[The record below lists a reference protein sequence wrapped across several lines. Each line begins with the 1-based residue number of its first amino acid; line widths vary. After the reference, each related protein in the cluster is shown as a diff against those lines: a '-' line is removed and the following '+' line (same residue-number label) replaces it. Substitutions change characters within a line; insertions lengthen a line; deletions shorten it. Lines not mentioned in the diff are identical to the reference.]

1 MWHERALPDLGRNI
15 KWGNSLIGSDYY
27 EGHQISMFER
37 QDLQKA
43 QVFDWKK
50 EFPSVMKDGGF
61 DAVIGNPPW
70 LMAGYYVNDDTLD
83 YLRAHYRTAQGKF
96 DMYYLFIEQGC
107 ELLSSSSGLFGMIVP
122 NKMFHTSAASELRAL
137 LTEGKWIRGIVDFGD
152 EQIFRGATNY
162 SCILFL
168 QKRTGPLPQYA
179 KALARLHIT
188 EQFEVPWNAFAADVW
203 HFERQDTR
211 RLFQKIE
218 KLGAPLEELTERFGT
233 LREAAAAFYGGRL
246 FGMRSRIV
254 HGGEM
259 AMMTADGQITRPTK
273 FNAALVYKTSKL
285 ITSFPALPNADL
297 ILAVIDQQQAELA
310 QQSSGTPSRDD
321 SIDKRDQAIT
331 AITIPTSSGAK
342 FGPPTAILDDPYHIT
357 SGTVINTD
365 PMITTNG
372 TTNFGKIYRG
382 AAIDGPLP
390 TWLGSSPSSFDSV
403 DFFDSNNSSGGFI
416 SPDAKNLPL
425 AGFLFSSLQLDGDP
439 TVSNPN
445 GVKLLGFASQG
456 GITSSNSE
464 ATFTFS
470 GANQVA
476 LVALNGSIDLSGIGF
491 ANFGQLYIYARGSG
505 SNLTLAAPISNL
517 NKVEL
522 RAEGDIQINS
532 PVTVNGTVQDN
543 RGFKALAGNN
553 LVVDSTVTS
562 TGGGIKLQSLGGIT
576 LTSSSQLHS
585 MLNGIGNS
593 GQVVII
599 ASGGETTI
607 NVSGTIQADQGE
619 VDIRHTGPA
628 GQTTLNN
635 AIIHGDVVKISA
647 LGNNGSL
654 NIGSG
659 NAISADSVIKLY
671 AVGSN
676 GTLNFLSN
684 VTLMSPSNILA
695 ANTINISPGAVVT
708 IANQANTKADVFT
721 NNPNYFG
728 FGGTGTPASA
738 GTFAGAGANNPQPL
752 ANAPPLGA
760 PGGGP

>member
-1 MWHERALPDLGRNI
+1 MEAILGTSTGSRSVTRVSIFVFICLMAVAVSPAVYAVQLKAARVTQVIKDVKLLGAQGALRSAAISDDVREGTAVRTGTDSRAELTFTDLTITRLGANTVFSFNAGARQLDLG
-15 KWGNSLIGSDYY
+15 
-27 EGHQISMFER
+27 
-37 QDLQKA
+37 
-43 QVFDWKK
+43 
-50 EFPSVMKDGGF
+50 GG
-61 DAVIGNPPW
+61 AV
-70 LMAGYYVNDDTLD
+70 LV
-83 YLRAHYRTAQGKF
+83 
-96 DMYYLFIEQGC
+96 
-107 ELLSSSSGLFGMIVP
+107 
-122 NKMFHTSAASELRAL
+122 
-137 LTEGKWIRGIVDFGD
+137 
-152 EQIFRGATNY
+152 
-162 SCILFL
+162 
-168 QKRTGPLPQYA
+168 
-179 KALARLHIT
+179 
-188 EQFEVPWNAFAADVW
+188 EVPRN
-203 HFERQDTR
+203 
-211 RLFQKIE
+211 
-218 KLGAPLEELTERFGT
+218 
-233 LREAAAAFYGGRL
+233 AAAVKINTAAVTAAITGGTAL
-246 FGMRSRIV
+246 FEYHKGMPAKLLILEGNGQFCSRIHPDECV
-254 HGGEM
+254 TVGPGEM
-259 AMMTADGQITRPTK
+259 AMMTIDGRITQPTK
-273 FNAALVYKTSKL
+273 FNAKLVMKTSKL
-285 ITSFPALPNADL
+285 IVGFPPLANEDL
-297 ILAVIDQQQAELA
+297 ILGVIQQQLAEQSEGTSNPPPA
-310 QQSSGTPSRDD
+310 QDFTSDIDLRSS
-321 SIDKRDQAIT
+321 AAT
-331 AITIPTSSGAK
+331 AMTLGGSGAK
-342 FGPPTAILDDPYHIT
+342 FGPPSAILGEPYHIT
-357 SGTVINTD
+357 SGTQINTD
-365 PMITTNG
+365 PTITTNG
-372 TTNFGKIYRG
+372 VTDFGKIYRG
-382 AAIDGPLP
+382 AAQDGPLP

-403 DFFDSNNSSGGFI
+403 DFFDSNNSSGFN

-684 VTLMSPSNILA
+684 VTLTSPSNILA

-728 FGGTGTPASA
+728 FGGTGTPATA

>member
-1 MWHERALPDLGRNI
+1 MEASFGTSNGCRSVTRISIFVFICLMVVSPAVYAVQLKAARVTQVIKDVKLLGAQGAQRSAAISDDVREGTAVRTGTDSRAELTFTDLTITRLGANTVFSFNAGARQVDLGGGAVLVEVPRNAAAVKI
-15 KWGNSLIGSDYY
+15 NTAAVTAAITGGTALFEYHKGMPAKLLI
-27 EGHQISMFER
+27 
-37 QDLQKA
+37 L
-43 QVFDWKK
+43 
-50 EFPSVMKDGGF
+50 
-61 DAVIGNPPW
+61 
-70 LMAGYYVNDDTLD
+70 
-83 YLRAHYRTAQGKF
+83 
-96 DMYYLFIEQGC
+96 
-107 ELLSSSSGLFGMIVP
+107 
-122 NKMFHTSAASELRAL
+122 
-137 LTEGKWIRGIVDFGD
+137 EGKGQFCSKIHPD
-152 EQIFRGATNY
+152 ECVTV
-162 SCILFL
+162 
-168 QKRTGPLPQYA
+168 GP
-179 KALARLHIT
+179 
-188 EQFEVPWNAFAADVW
+188 
-203 HFERQDTR
+203 
-211 RLFQKIE
+211 
-218 KLGAPLEELTERFGT
+218 
-233 LREAAAAFYGGRL
+233 
-246 FGMRSRIV
+246 
-254 HGGEM
+254 GEM
-259 AMMTADGQITRPTK
+259 AMMTIDGRITQPTK
-273 FNAALVYKTSKL
+273 FNAKLVMSSSKL
-285 ITSFPALPNADL
+285 IVGFPPLANEDL
-297 ILAVIDQQQAELA
+297 ILAVIQQQLAEQLEGTLNPPPA
-310 QQSSGTPSRDD
+310 QDFTSDIDLRSS
-321 SIDKRDQAIT
+321 AAT
-331 AITIPTSSGAK
+331 AMTLGGSGAK
-342 FGPPTAILDDPYHIT
+342 FGPPAAILGEPYRIT
-357 SGTVINTD
+357 SGTQINTD
-365 PMITTNG
+365 PTITTNG
-372 TTNFGKIYRG
+372 VTDFGKIYRG
-382 AAIDGPLP
+382 AAQDGPLP

-403 DFFDSNNSSGGFI
+403 DFFDSNNSNGGFI

-425 AGFLFSSLQLDGDP
+425 AAFLFSSLQLNGDP

-456 GITSSNSE
+456 GITSSTSE

-476 LVALNGSIDLSGIGF
+476 LVALNGSINLSGISF

-505 SNLTLAAPISNL
+505 SNLTLSAPISNL

-553 LVVDSTVTS
+553 LVVNSTVTS

-576 LTSSSQLHS
+576 LSSSSQLLS

-599 ASGGETTI
+599 ASGSDTPL

-619 VDIRHTGPA
+619 VDIRQTGVA

-635 AIIHGDVVKISA
+635 ATIHGDVVKVSA

-676 GTLNFLSN
+676 GTLNFLSS
-684 VTLMSPSNILA
+684 VTLTSPSNILA
-695 ANTINISPGAVVT
+695 ANTINISQGAVVT

-728 FGGTGTPASA
+728 FGGTGTPATA